1 MEAKNVHCFIRN
13 ISKNMKR
20 NNEKCNCSLHE
31 YHYMYG
37 ALYSRLEKK
46 QVSIDSRLTTLAHKN

>member
-20 NNEKCNCSLHE
+20 NNKKYNCSLHE
-31 YHYMYG
+31 YYYVYG
-37 ALYSRLEKK
+37 ALYSSLENK